1 MPTLRA
7 FAGFVPFCRYYAGS
21 QDYWNHES
29 LCWAG
34 GVVNGCFENST
45 GTGEPVTGLD
55 LHRNFDQIN
64 SSEYATVLYTSQAD
78 TIIAAHA
85 AAYAR
90 PPPSNPAGGPAT
102 STSFHDSSCW
112 DQFSHSS
119 RPVPPRHAHAT
130 HTPGDVQYYA
140 LPSAPYS
147 LDGD

>member
-102 STSFHDSSCW
+102 STS
-112 DQFSHSS
+112 
-119 RPVPPRHAHAT
+119 
-130 HTPGDVQYYA
+130 
-140 LPSAPYS
+140 L
-147 LDGD
+147 